1 MRPLYTS
8 HLIEAKVA
16 RYDDAGKSGTAQ
28 CVVAL
33 LALSPLCAVTGL
45 MLAQIL
51 GFVPY

>member
-16 RYDDAGKSGTAQ
+16 RHDDGKPGAVQSA
-28 CVVAL
+28 VAL
-33 LALSPLCAVTGL
+33 LALSPICAVTGF